1 MGDGIKR
8 VSSSEKRNIKIA
20 RNSLVAAINIKKGNK
35 FTMKNIIAKRPGTGI
50 SPMKLFRVIGKIAK
64 KNFTQD
70 ELIKL

>member
-1 MGDGIKR
+1 
-8 VSSSEKRNIKIA
+8 
-20 RNSLVAAINIKKGNK
+20 
-35 FTMKNIIAKRPGTGI
+35 MKNIIAKRPGTCI